1 VRSAETTQENAMS
14 SRTIAS
20 AGGDHTAQFLYA
32 GEIRFGPAYYM
43 VELDGRL
50 LRKHLFGKRYFGEA
64 CLWSADSRYLALSEW
79 RSLSE
84 ARGPDTQLVVI
95 DILAQH
101 ECATGRM
108 RGGFAEPVRFE
119 GSTLVYTRRSF
130 DNELRAHVDTCIVDL
145 AAWRDWRKVA
155 LGRRQEKG

>member
-1 VRSAETTQENAMS
+1 MRSAETTQENAMS

-32 GEIRFGPAYYM
+32 SEIRFGPAYYM

-50 LRKHLFGKRYFGEA
+50 LRKHLFGKHYFGEA

-84 ARGPDTQLVVI
+84 ARGLDTQLVVI

-108 RGGFAEPVRFE
+108 RGGFAAPVRFE

-145 AAWRDWRKVA
+145 AAWHDWRKVA